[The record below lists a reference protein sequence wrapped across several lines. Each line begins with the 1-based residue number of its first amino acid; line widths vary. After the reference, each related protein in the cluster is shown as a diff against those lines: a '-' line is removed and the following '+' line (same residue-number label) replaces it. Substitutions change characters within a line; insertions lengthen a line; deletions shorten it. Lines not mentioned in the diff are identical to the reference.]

1 MYNGEVIPVTN
12 IVDIVND
19 VVRPRTK
26 NHQPKGWDLVAQGIK
41 DTNVPLELI
50 GNS

>member
-26 NHQPKGWDLVAQGIK
+26 NPKGWDLVAQGIK